1 MTADRT
7 ITNHF
12 PDFRLLNVASTTRHP
27 EQRGPYMVVQTGSA
41 PDDPEMRECTFAL
54 TRRGTWLHCFLFFM
68 MPKPVRRN
76 VAVFESVADVTS
88 LTEGLTGRPVVETM
102 ASLPELLG
110 DADFRPVADDPA
122 SEALLAALRNRPS
135 DTVKP

>member
-1 MTADRT
+1 MIADRA

-27 EQRGPYMVVQTGSA
+27 EERGPYMVVQTGSA

-68 MPKPVRRN
+68 MPKPVRRKI
-76 VAVFESVADVTS
+76 AVFETVADVTS
-88 LTEGLTGRPVVETM
+88 LTEGLTGKPFVETM
-102 ASLPELLG
+102 DSLPELLRE
-110 DADFRPVADDPA
+110 ADFHPAADDPA
-122 SEALLAALRNRPS
+122 SEALLAELRKPHPS
-135 DTVKP
+135 APRS